1 MVAVHDI
8 VVVVIIMN
16 RHQVNMSDIA
26 AHTKENEVKMPTI
39 EKVNYEMTG
48 YLRDIEAYIE
58 KFKMLPEQEARK
70 QAKKNLVDTGIIDE
84 QGNLTGFYKNS

>member
-1 MVAVHDI
+1 MAVHDI
-8 VVVVIIMN
+8 VGVVIIMN
-16 RHQVNMSDIA
+16 RHQVNTSDTA
-26 AHTKENEVKMPTI
+26 THTKEDEVKMPTI
-39 EKVNYEMTG
+39 EKVNYEMTD